1 MPVSDS
7 KNSKVVPDAYRH
19 GRELAYIKH
28 QLLEAYLEKLFMIV
42 GMSSNRLGITELC
55 YVDCFAGPWSDDSED
70 MASTS
75 IAISLQILDRCQQAL
90 HRRGVNLHIRALYIE
105 KDKAAF
111 ARLQQFLSSRT
122 PSGISAE
129 GLPGNFVAL
138 REQILDRCGNNSFA
152 FFFID
157 PTGWKDVGVTILQ
170 PLLQRKRSEFLIN
183 FMYDFVNRTAS
194 MSDWKEEIAAFLGET
209 VDIDNF
215 HGLEREKLLLN
226 TYRKNLKQHL
236 RAEGRWHARSAY
248 VRVLDRQK
256 ERPKYHLVYLTT
268 HPRGTIEFM
277 EISEN
282 LDQVQKHVRAS
293 TKQNARIKKSGM
305 GELFGPEVFVNAEE
319 GHASLNEVE
328 GYWLEYLAGGEQRV
342 GEEEFANLLE
352 DTDWFPGDFQ
362 RALGSLINAGKVR
375 NLDAT
380 RKRPKKPLHWEKEG
394 ERLQLTGGPK

>member
-1 MPVSDS
+1 MSDS
-7 KNSKVVPDAYRH
+7 KNSNAVPDAYH

-28 QLLEAYLEKLFMIV
+28 RLLEGYLEKLFMIV
-42 GMSSNRLGITELC
+42 GMSSTRLGITELC

-75 IAISLQILDRCQQAL
+75 IAISLQILDRCRQAL
-90 HRRGVNLHIRALYIE
+90 SRLGMNLPVRALYIE

-111 ARLQQFLSSRT
+111 ARLQQFLTSRT
-122 PSGISAE
+122 PTGISAE
-129 GLPGNFVAL
+129 ALPGDFVAL
-138 REQILDRCGNNSFA
+138 RAQILDWCGTNSFA

-170 PLLQRKRSEFLIN
+170 PLLQRERSEFLIN

-194 MSDWKEEIAAFLGET
+194 MGDWKEDVAALLGET
-209 VDIDNF
+209 VDIDHL
-215 HGLEREKLLLN
+215 HGLKREKLLVN

-236 RAEGRWHARSAY
+236 PAEGKWQGRSAY

-293 TKQNARIKKSGM
+293 TKQHARIAKSGT
-305 GELFGPEVFVNAEE
+305 GELFGPEAFVDAEE
-319 GHASLNEVE
+319 GHASSNEVE
-328 GYWLEYLAGGEQRV
+328 AYWLKYLASGERRV
-342 GEEEFANLLE
+342 GEEAFAKLLE

-375 NLDAT
+375 NLDAA
-380 RKRPKKPLHWEKEG
+380 RKRPKKPLHWKNDG
-394 ERLQLTGGPK
+394 ERLQLTEVTK

>member
-1 MPVSDS
+1 MSDPG
-7 KNSKVVPDAYRH
+7 NNNVVPDAYLH

-28 QLLEAYLEKLFMIV
+28 QLLEGYLEKLFMIV
-42 GMSSNRLGITELC
+42 GMSSTKLGITELC

-75 IAISLQILDRCQQAL
+75 IAISLQILDHCRQAL
-90 HRRGVNLHIRALYIE
+90 GRRGMSLRVRALYIE

-111 ARLQQFLSSRT
+111 ARLDQFLSSRT
-122 PSGISAE
+122 PSGIKAE
-129 GLPGNFVAL
+129 GWPGDFVAL
-138 REQILDRCGNNSFA
+138 REKVLNWCGTGAFA

-157 PTGWKDVGVTILQ
+157 PTGWKAVGATMLQ
-170 PLLQRKRSEFLIN
+170 PLLKRPRSEFLIN

-194 MSDWKEEIAAFLGET
+194 MSDWKDEIAALLGET
-209 VDIDNF
+209 VDIDNL

-236 RAEGRWHARSAY
+236 PAEGKWQGRSAY

-282 LDQVQKHVRAS
+282 LDQVQKHVRAA
-293 TKQNARIKKSGM
+293 TKQHARITKSGM
-305 GELFGPEVFVNAEE
+305 GELFGPEAFIDAEE
-319 GHASLNEVE
+319 GHASLSEVE
-328 GYWLEYLAGGEQRV
+328 RYWLKYLASGERRV
-342 GEEEFANLLE
+342 GEEAFANLLE

-375 NLDAT
+375 NIDAT
-380 RKRPKKPLHWEKEG
+380 RKRPKKPLHWKNEG
-394 ERLQLTGGPK
+394 ERLQLTEVTK